1 MAKVIRINAQPH
13 VTGGRFCRAGR
24 CFGTVPTELAEGDLT
39 PEQLAALQA
48 EPMLVVEIAEVLKP
62 TEPQAKAEA
71 QTKADKKPEAA
82 KPTQSEQDES
92 RPGEGAPGNP
102 APTKA
107 TEPGAAKDGKPEA
120 TKPADKAKAD
130 ADAKAG
136 AKPAAKP
143 DNKEG
148 GK

>member
-13 VTGGRFCRAGR
+13 VPGGRFCRAGR

-71 QTKADKKPEAA
+71 QAKTDKKPEAA
-82 KPTQSEQDES
+82 KPAHSEQDES
-92 RPGEGAPGNP
+92 KPGESAPGNP
-102 APTKA
+102 AP
-107 TEPGAAKDGKPEA
+107 
-120 TKPADKAKAD
+120 
-130 ADAKAG
+130 AKAG

-143 DNKEG
+143 GNKEG